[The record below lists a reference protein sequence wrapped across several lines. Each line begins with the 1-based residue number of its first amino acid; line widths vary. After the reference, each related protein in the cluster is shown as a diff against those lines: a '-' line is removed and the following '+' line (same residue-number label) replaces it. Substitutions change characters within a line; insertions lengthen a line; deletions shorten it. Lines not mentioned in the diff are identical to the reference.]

1 MQFFVILIAV
11 KQARTRTAELT
22 FFENEGYVLSAIL
35 QDAEIDAEDAKETL
49 YASLEMTNYKLFPVL
64 LDGRKIKSISHEA
77 RGFYASEE
85 VKKYQ
90 TAVAVIADSLPTR
103 LIANFFLKFHK
114 LEFRIKIF
122 PNEEKAKKWL
132 GLK

>member
-1 MQFFVILIAV
+1 M
-11 KQARTRTAELT
+11 KQVLTRTAELT
-22 FFENEGYVLSAIL
+22 FFEKEGYVLYRIL
-35 QDAEIDAEDAKETL
+35 EDAEIEAEDAKENF
-49 YASLEMTNYKLFPVL
+49 YVSLKMTNNKIFPVL

-77 RGFYASEE
+77 RNFYASEE

-103 LIANFFLKFHK
+103 LIANFFLRFHQP
-114 LEFRIKIF
+114 EFRIKIF
-122 PNEEKAKKWL
+122 ADETKAKKWL